1 MELKA
6 WRIISKIFL
15 ARGEGTNLGP
25 VGSGSTQ
32 FKSGKPS
39 NKTMKIRSFS
49 IAVGVS
55 FAMAIFAYSAS
66 VSLVGIDEDTNDAW
80 RTTDL
85 AKPLDANGDN
95 IYGTDGYLI
104 GSFGDASDQVDP
116 SYAIVSIL
124 TLGPEIAE
132 PHQAKFDDVNLT
144 GPGPVPEVITG
155 DYWVG
160 GSPTGTLDDFFTIE
174 LTQAGTYRVGVIGD
188 QTPDNPPGLFWEAS
202 RGIGIKGP
210 GGVDTGSID
219 ITGPGESWR
228 DADVDYVLFDITGD
242 VGDVFTVY
250 GENDG
255 RWAANALGGVFFDTI
270 PEPGVPILAALGWV
284 GLILRRRR

>member
-1 MELKA
+1 
-6 WRIISKIFL
+6 
-15 ARGEGTNLGP
+15 
-25 VGSGSTQ
+25 
-32 FKSGKPS
+32 
-39 NKTMKIRSFS
+39 MKMRSFS
-49 IAVGVS
+49 IAIGFS
-55 FAMAIFAYSAS
+55 FATAIFAYSAA
-66 VSLVGIDEDTNDAW
+66 VSLVGVDESTNDAW

-104 GSFGDASDQVDP
+104 ASFGDASDQVDP
-116 SYAIVSIL
+116 AYAIVSIL
-124 TLGPEIAE
+124 VVGPEIAE
-132 PHQAKFDDVNLT
+132 AHQAKFDDVNLT

-155 DYWVG
+155 DYWTG
-160 GSPTGTLDDFFTIE
+160 GGAQGLLEDFFTIE

-188 QTPDNPPGLFWEAS
+188 QTPDNPAGLFWEAS
-202 RGIGIKGP
+202 IGIGLKGP
-210 GGVDTGSID
+210 GGVDSGNID
-219 ITGPGESWR
+219 ITGGVGAPWR

-250 GENDG
+250 GENDS
-255 RWAANALGGVFFDTI
+255 RWGANALGGVFFDTV